1 MFHVRYVSRE
11 TSYFSNMVS
20 IAVADQLK
28 TYYNDYSFNES
39 VTTHACMRVVAG
51 LHECQWYF

>member
-39 VTTHACMRVVAG
+39 VTTHAC
-51 LHECQWYF
+51 LHASGGRTS

>member
-1 MFHVRYVSRE
+1 MFHVLYVSRE

-20 IAVADQLK
+20 IAVADQQK

-39 VTTHACMRVVAG
+39 TTHACMRVVAG
-51 LHECQWYF
+51 LHKCQWYF